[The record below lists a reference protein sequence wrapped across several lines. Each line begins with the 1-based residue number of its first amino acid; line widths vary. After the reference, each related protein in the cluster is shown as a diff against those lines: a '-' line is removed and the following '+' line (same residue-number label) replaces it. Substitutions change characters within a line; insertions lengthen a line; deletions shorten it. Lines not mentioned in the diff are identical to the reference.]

1 LISYLLPLR
10 PRLTTLFVKIF
21 SEQQLQRFDIDTLRR
36 MLRSKLGG
44 YIIAVKDVPAHHL
57 FYRAVRCEPRPDTI
71 RRISYPPA
79 EMVTTFQRV
88 NRAAEPR
95 FYCSVSAP
103 AVFYELH
110 AQQGEFFALSKWELL
125 EPLWLHNLGYHPQAL
140 VRMGAQRDNITM
152 RQPVT
157 HSIPNEPKRNR
168 KLRHQLSLAFTADVP
183 LGKEYRYKL
192 SIAINESLS
201 EEVSYPFPSQGSAVP
216 RHRKI
221 AGTVYPAMRMR
232 GDADN
237 AVFLPEFVDNS
248 FRIREVFY
256 VKVEEADEAR
266 SAYTWLTVAH
276 ANRFD
281 GDGIQWDDA
290 LPNEQ
295 SRRSRIALEDGHW
308 VLRDGYNRVYDFH

>member
-1 LISYLLPLR
+1 MIVPVRPNSAIQRRHHWTGSTGLAANVASASRRASSSPAGSYFLLSRSARSARSRAKAQGNTFISYLLPLR
-10 PRLTTLFVKIF
+10 PRLTTPSVKIF

-110 AQQGEFFALSKWELL
+110 AKQGEFFALSKWELV
-125 EPLWLHNLGYHPQAL
+125 EPLWLHNLGYHPLAL

-157 HSIPNEPKRNR
+157 HSIPNEPKGNR

-183 LGKEYRYKL
+183 PGKEYRYKL
-192 SIAINESLS
+192 SIAIDAVLVRGSVLPLPKSRLRRAEAQKICRNR
-201 EEVSYPFPSQGSAVP
+201 VS
-216 RHRKI
+216 R
-221 AGTVYPAMRMR
+221 
-232 GDADN
+232 N
-237 AVFLPEFVDNS
+237 
-248 FRIREVFY
+248 
-256 VKVEEADEAR
+256 
-266 SAYTWLTVAH
+266 AH
-276 ANRFD
+276 A
-281 GDGIQWDDA
+281 
-290 LPNEQ
+290 
-295 SRRSRIALEDGHW
+295 RRRG
-308 VLRDGYNRVYDFH
+308 